1 MIYAQVASGQK
12 LHLAYQPGEGPDPRN
27 LVPAGR
33 LSTPLCGRPVSGGYY
48 RMTINVPL
56 ANACRNCLRVHRA
69 RRAMNTEDAA

>member
-48 RMTINVPL
+48 QMTINVPL
-56 ANACRNCLRVHRA
+56 ANACRNCQRVLQA
-69 RRAMNTEDAA
+69 RMDRETP